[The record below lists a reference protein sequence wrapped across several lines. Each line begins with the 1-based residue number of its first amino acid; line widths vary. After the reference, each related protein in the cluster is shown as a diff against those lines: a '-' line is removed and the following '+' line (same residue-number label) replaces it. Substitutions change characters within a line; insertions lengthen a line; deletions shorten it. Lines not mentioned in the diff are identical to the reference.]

1 MLSKA
6 VRAKS
11 LTARFNLGMA
21 YLSGDGVPRD
31 SMKAVQWLKVA
42 ENQNFSEA
50 QYTLGVLFIEGQEGI
65 EKNTIEGL
73 RYLNKAAEQQHQ
85 LAREYIRKRQGDE
98 KTSGSLGTVVRSN
111 VSSDKDLLTRAKSL
125 YTGIGTEKDYER
137 SYKLFLP
144 LAEGGNAE
152 AARYVGLMKFSGK
165 GTNKSIDDARQ
176 WLSVAAQK
184 GDRVAQNLLD
194 KYKAIF

>member
-1 MLSKA
+1 
-6 VRAKS
+6 
-11 LTARFNLGMA
+11 
-21 YLSGDGVPRD
+21 
-31 SMKAVQWLKVA
+31 MKAVQWLKVA